1 MLNFISYT
9 VSIFI
14 TLPIFASILVYI
26 LSMLIERNK
35 LKAIHKVVN
44 WTTLFYIIAVT
55 IMLTLIFDMGFT
67 GIVVILLL
75 AILTLII
82 FFQWKTKRDV
92 EIKRAIKLLWRI
104 SFLLFFV
111 LYGCLMLVGILKQLV
126 S

>member
-14 TLPIFASILVYI
+14 TLPLFASMLVYI
-26 LSMLIERNK
+26 VSMIIERNK
-35 LKAIHKVVN
+35 WKAIQKLVN

-55 IMLTLIFDMGFT
+55 IMLTLIFGMDFT
-67 GIVVILLL
+67 GIVLITLL
-75 AILTLII
+75 AILTCII
-82 FFQWKTKRDV
+82 FIQWRTNRDV
-92 EIKRAIKLLWRI
+92 EIRRAVKLLWRI

>member
-14 TLPIFASILVYI
+14 TLPLFASMLVYI
-26 LSMLIERNK
+26 VSMIIERNK
-35 LKAIHKVVN
+35 WKAIQKLVN

-55 IMLTLIFDMGFT
+55 IMLTLIFGMGFT
-67 GIVVILLL
+67 GIVLITLL
-75 AILTLII
+75 AILTCII
-82 FFQWKTKRDV
+82 FIQWKTRRDV
-92 EIKRAIKLLWRI
+92 EIRRAVRLLWRI

-111 LYGCLMLVGILKQLV
+111 LYGCLMLVGILKQLL

>member
-14 TLPIFASILVYI
+14 TLPLCASMLVYI
-26 LSMLIERNK
+26 VSMIIERNK
-35 LKAIHKVVN
+35 WKAIQKLVN

-55 IMLTLIFDMGFT
+55 IMLTLIFGMDFT
-67 GIVVILLL
+67 GIVLITLL
-75 AILTLII
+75 AILTCII
-82 FFQWKTKRDV
+82 FIQWRTNRDV
-92 EIKRAIKLLWRI
+92 EIRRAVKLLWRI

>member
-9 VSIFI
+9 ISIFI
-14 TLPIFASILVYI
+14 TLPVFASMLVYI
-26 LSMLIERNK
+26 VSMLIERNK
-35 LKAIHKVVN
+35 WKAIQKLVN

-67 GIVVILLL
+67 GIVLIVLL

-82 FFQWKTKRDV
+82 FIQWKNKRDV
-92 EIKRAIKLLWRI
+92 EIIRAVKLLWRI
-104 SFLLFFV
+104 SFLLFFI
-111 LYGCLMLVGILKQLV
+111 LYGCLMLVGILKQLL